1 MAREGGPALR
11 GTASPRRRGAAP
23 GGAARVRL
31 TAPRSELGR
40 VVARHLAHPAKPDA
54 AAGPAVLV
62 NLALQAPN
70 TLLHDGHAW
79 RRLTPKQIV
88 AQTRRMLDDP
98 ANSDLDYL
106 VHASYAFLDAVDDGA
121 VVGDRLAP
129 IVAAAREAE
138 AMVLGAGRP
147 ACVVRLGYLYGPELR
162 DLRAYRIAF
171 RIGRPYWAGP
181 STSLHC
187 HLHTAD
193 AARALLLVARR
204 RPAARVLSASDDRPV
219 AFGAF
224 MDHFA
229 RLVGNP
235 LPLHLPALTRPLAHV
250 VVAEE
255 HMQMVELGAGDVP
268 HRRPP
273 GFRPLYPDHRAGLAQ
288 VIDAWSG

>member
-1 MAREGGPALR
+1 MARVGGPASP
-11 GTASPRRRGAAP
+11 GTVSRRRAAAD
-23 GGAARVRL
+23 AATAQVRL

-40 VVARHLAHPAKPDA
+40 VVARHLAHTARPAARPA
-54 AAGPAVLV
+54 ATVLV
-62 NLALQAPN
+62 NLAAQAPN

-79 RRLTPKQIV
+79 QRLTPRQLV
-88 AQTRRMLDDP
+88 AQTRRMLADP
-98 ANSDLDYL
+98 VSRDADYI

-121 VVGDRLAP
+121 VVGDRLRP

-138 AMVLGAGRP
+138 AMVLDSGRR

-181 STSLHC
+181 STTLQH

-204 RPAARVLSASDDRPV
+204 RSLSGVVSATDDHPAT
-219 AFGAF
+219 FGTF

-229 RLVGNP
+229 RLIGNP

-255 HMQMVELGAGDVP
+255 HMQMVEIGAGADP

-273 GFRPLYPDHRAGLAQ
+273 GFRPLYPDYRAGLAQ
-288 VIDAWSG
+288 VVDAWSG